1 MFTSARE
8 RRLWLWAAL
17 SVILIYASLGYLRTP
32 TEWLRERNLLRL
44 TVAAVFLVAVILV
57 VRVLLRRRPGRTE
70 LAVLAAVAV
79 VYLVV
84 LLCHERVEE
93 RVHYLEYG
101 LVGGLVYSAL
111 LERRAN
117 RRPKPPPPR
126 RPRPWAGPAAV
137 LITAAAGWGDEGIQA
152 ILPDRVY
159 ELRDVAMNV
168 SAGIL
173 IVAAM
178 AARSWARRRDA
189 GRRASV

>member
-17 SVILIYASLGYLRTP
+17 SVTVIYASLGYVRAP

-44 TVAAVFLVAVILV
+44 TVAAVFLIAVVLI
-57 VRVLLRRRPGRTE
+57 VRALLRRRPGRTE
-70 LAVLAAVAV
+70 LLVLAAVAV

-84 LLCHERVEE
+84 LWRLERVEE
-93 RVHYLEYG
+93 RIHFLEYG

-111 LERRAN
+111 VERRAN
-117 RRPKPPPPR
+117 RLPPPR
-126 RPRPWAGPAAV
+126 RPRPWAEPAAV

-178 AARSWARRRDA
+178 GARAWARRRDA
-189 GRRASV
+189 GHYASV